1 MEDTFLIGDN
11 VDKSSESFEDE
22 RYTQE
27 RDEKQAE
34 LLQQEVSTEVMD
46 IEGVPATP
54 EEGEITREQISLR
67 RRILNWRTI
76 VPLVIVVVFLVY
88 FIQKA
93 NINPQ
98 ETWQTIRTA
107 NVLFLLAG
115 FVIYYLSFPLRALRW
130 RILLQNVGF
139 SRANGELPRFWKLVE
154 IIYISFFA
162 NVIVPAKLGDL
173 YRAYLLHQDT
183 GVSATRSFGTVLA
196 ERLLDLIVLL
206 LLCIPAIMISL
217 HGKLPWEV
225 ELSLEVTLAAV
236 VVGIVGLFLLRLLRT
251 KIEKIVP
258 VRFRGYYNHLQEG
271 LLGSFHRLPT
281 LSVLSIGVWMC
292 EALRFFFVAF
302 ALNLF
307 TGDLLHVVAAAFFVG
322 LVEALL
328 TVIPFTGGGV
338 GLVETGMAAM
348 IILLNP
354 ATLTTG
360 KSLAAAAI
368 LLDRTISLFSIIIIG
383 FVVFILAFGR
393 QARKASQTKQP
404 GQAGQTGQI
413 GQAAKQAKTVK
424 ALTQK

>member
-1 MEDTFLIGDN
+1 MEDNFLLKDN
-11 VDKSSESFEDE
+11 VDQSRESFEDE
-22 RYTQE
+22 RYTQIIE
-27 RDEKQAE
+27 EKQAE
-34 LLQQEVSTEVMD
+34 LLEQESQASTLIALDPLVPSDISDVKEV
-46 IEGVPATP
+46 
-54 EEGEITREQISLR
+54 GEITREQLSLR
-67 RRILNWRTI
+67 KRILNWRTI
-76 VPLVIVVVFLVY
+76 VPLVIVVVFLVF

-98 ETWQTIRTA
+98 QTWQTIRSA
-107 NVLFLLAG
+107 NVLFFLAG
-115 FVIYYLSFPLRALRW
+115 FVVYYLSFPLRALRW

-139 SRANGELPRFWKLVE
+139 TQAKGVQLPKFWKLVE

-173 YRAYLLHQDT
+173 YRAYLLRQNS

-206 LLCIPAIMISL
+206 LLCIPAIIISL

-236 VVGIVGLFLLRLLRT
+236 VIGVAGLFILRLWRK

-258 VRFRGYYNHLQEG
+258 MRFRVYYNQLQEG
-271 LLGSFHRLPT
+271 MLGSFQRLPSLT
-281 LSVLSIGVWMC
+281 VLSIGVWMC
-292 EALRFFFVAF
+292 EALRFFFIAI

-307 TGDLLHVVAAAFFVG
+307 TGDLLHVIAAAFFVG

-354 ATLTTG
+354 STLTTG

-383 FVVFILAFGR
+383 FVVFMIAFGR
-393 QARKASQTKQP
+393 Q
-404 GQAGQTGQI
+404 TGM
-413 GQAAKQAKTVK
+413 AAKQPKPTRS
-424 ALTQK
+424 LTQK

>member
-1 MEDTFLIGDN
+1 MEDTFLIRDN

-22 RYTQE
+22 RYTQDIE
-27 RDEKQAE
+27 QKQAA
-34 LLQQEVSTEVMD
+34 LLQQEVAGKIMD
-46 IEGVPATP
+46 EEGLSDTQ
-54 EEGEITREQISLR
+54 EDGEITREQISLR
-67 RRILNWRTI
+67 KRILNWRTI
-76 VPLVIVVVFLVY
+76 VPLVIVVVFLAY

-98 ETWQTIRTA
+98 ETWQTIRSA

-115 FVIYYLSFPLRALRW
+115 FLVYYLSFPLRALRW

-139 SRANGELPRFWKLVE
+139 TRANGVRLPKFWKLVE

-173 YRAYLLHQDT
+173 YRAYLLRQDT

-217 HGKLPWEV
+217 HGKMPWEV

-236 VVGIVGLFLLRLLRT
+236 FVGIAGLFLLRLLRK

-258 VRFRGYYNHLQEG
+258 VRLRGYYNHLQEG
-271 LLGSFHRLPT
+271 MLGSFQRLPS
-281 LSVLSIGVWMC
+281 LAGLSIGVWMC

-307 TGDLLHVVAAAFFVG
+307 AGDLLHVIAAAFFVG

-338 GLVETGMAAM
+338 GLVEAGMAAM

-393 QARKASQTKQP
+393 QAR
-404 GQAGQTGQI
+404 
-413 GQAAKQAKTVK
+413 QAAKQAKTVK
-424 ALTQK
+424 TLTQK

>member
-1 MEDTFLIGDN
+1 MIRDN
-11 VDKSSESFEDE
+11 VDQSSGPFEDE
-22 RYTQE
+22 RYTQDIE
-27 RDEKQAE
+27 QKQAA
-34 LLQQEVSTEVMD
+34 LLQQAVAASVIDAQGMPGMPGMPDTRED
-46 IEGVPATP
+46 
-54 EEGEITREQISLR
+54 GEITREQISLR
-67 RRILNWRTI
+67 KRILNWRTI
-76 VPLVIVVVFLVY
+76 VPLVIVIVFLVF

-93 NINPQ
+93 NISPQ
-98 ETWQTIRTA
+98 QTWQTIRSA

-115 FVIYYLSFPLRALRW
+115 FVVYYLSFPLRALRW

-139 SRANGELPRFWKLVE
+139 TRANGVHLPKFWKLVE

-173 YRAYLLHQDT
+173 YRAYLLRQDT

-217 HGKLPWEV
+217 HGKIPWEV
-225 ELSLEVTLAAV
+225 ELSLEVALAAV
-236 VVGIVGLFLLRLLRT
+236 IVGIVGLFLLRLLRK

-258 VRFRGYYNHLQEG
+258 VRLRGYYNNLQEG
-271 LLGSFHRLPT
+271 MLGSFQRLPS
-281 LSVLSIGVWMC
+281 LIVLSIGVWIC

-307 TGDLLHVVAAAFFVG
+307 TGDLLHIFAASFFVG

-328 TVIPFTGGGV
+328 TIIPFTGGGV

-383 FVVFILAFGR
+383 FIVFILAFG
-393 QARKASQTKQP
+393 KQP
-404 GQAGQTGQI
+404 SKQT
-413 GQAAKQAKTVK
+413 KTVK
-424 ALTQK
+424 TLTQK

>member
-1 MEDTFLIGDN
+1 MEDNFLIRDN

-22 RYTQE
+22 RYTQDRE
-27 RDEKQAE
+27 EKQAE
-34 LLQQEVSTEVMD
+34 LLQQEVSDEVMD
-46 IEGVPATP
+46 IQGVPETP
-54 EEGEITREQISLR
+54 EDGEITRDQISLR
-67 RRILNWRTI
+67 KRILNWRTI
-76 VPLVIVVVFLVY
+76 VPLIIVVVFLVF

-98 ETWQTIRTA
+98 ETWQTIRSA

-115 FVIYYLSFPLRALRW
+115 FVVYYLSFPLRALRW

-139 SRANGELPRFWKLVE
+139 TRANGVQLPRFWKLVE

-173 YRAYLLHQDT
+173 YRAYLLRQDT

-206 LLCIPAIMISL
+206 LLCIPAIIISL

-236 VVGIVGLFLLRLLRT
+236 VVGVVGLFLLRLLRK

-258 VRFRGYYNHLQEG
+258 VRLRGYYNHLQEG
-271 LLGSFHRLPT
+271 MLGSFHRLPT
-281 LSVLSIGVWMC
+281 LTVLSIGVWMC

-307 TGDLLHVVAAAFFVG
+307 TGDFLHIIAAAFFVG

-383 FVVFILAFGR
+383 FVVFILAFG
-393 QARKASQTKQP
+393 Q
-404 GQAGQTGQI
+404 QAGKT
-413 GQAAKQAKTVK
+413 AKQVKTVK
-424 ALTQK
+424 TLTQK

>member
-1 MEDTFLIGDN
+1 MIKDN
-11 VDKSSESFEDE
+11 VDTSSESFEEE
-22 RYTQE
+22 RLTQDRE
-27 RDEKQAE
+27 QKQAE
-34 LLQQEVSTEVMD
+34 LLQQEVAAKILEE
-46 IEGVPATP
+46 EGLVDRQAD
-54 EEGEITREQISLR
+54 GEITREQISLR
-67 RRILNWRTI
+67 KRILNWRTI
-76 VPLVIVVVFLVY
+76 VPLVIVVVFMAF
-88 FIQKA
+88 FIHQAK
-93 NINPQ
+93 INPQ
-98 ETWQTIRTA
+98 ETWQTIRSA

-115 FVIYYLSFPLRALRW
+115 FVVYYLSFPLRALRW

-139 SRANGELPRFWKLVE
+139 TKANGVQLPRFWKLTE

-173 YRAYLLHQDT
+173 YRAYLLRQNT

-206 LLCIPAIMISL
+206 LLCIPAIVISL
-217 HGKLPWEV
+217 HGKMPWEV

-236 VVGIVGLFLLRLLRT
+236 VVGVVGLFLLRLLRK
-251 KIEKIVP
+251 KIERIVP

-271 LLGSFHRLPT
+271 MLGSFQRLPS
-281 LSVLSIGVWMC
+281 LAGLSIGVWMC

-307 TGDLLHVVAAAFFVG
+307 SGDLLHVVAAAFFVG

-354 ATLTTG
+354 ATMTTG

-368 LLDRTISLFSIIIIG
+368 LLDRMISLFSIIVIG
-383 FVVFILAFGR
+383 FVVFLLAFGR
-393 QARKASQTKQP
+393 QTRK
-404 GQAGQTGQI
+404 TGQVE
-413 GQAAKQAKTVK
+413 QPARQVKTVE

>member
-1 MEDTFLIGDN
+1 MEDNFLIGDN
-11 VDKSSESFEDE
+11 VDKSSGPFEDE
-22 RYTQE
+22 RYTQDRE
-27 RDEKQAE
+27 EKQAE
-34 LLQQEVSTEVMD
+34 LLQQEVSAEVMA
-46 IEGVPATP
+46 IQGVPETQ
-54 EEGEITREQISLR
+54 EDGEITREQISLR
-67 RRILNWRTI
+67 KRILNWRTI
-76 VPLVIVVVFLVY
+76 VPLVIVVVFLVF

-98 ETWQTIRTA
+98 QTWQTIRTA
-107 NVLFLLAG
+107 NVWFLLAG

-139 SRANGELPRFWKLVE
+139 TKANGVQLPRFWKLVE

-173 YRAYLLHQDT
+173 YRAYLLRQDT

-236 VVGIVGLFLLRLLRT
+236 VVGVVGLFLLRMLRN

-258 VRFRGYYNHLQEG
+258 MRFRGYYNQLQEG
-271 LLGSFHRLPT
+271 MLGSFHRLPT
-281 LSVLSIGVWMC
+281 LTVLSIGVWVC
-292 EALRFFFVAF
+292 EALRFFCVAF

-307 TGDLLHVVAAAFFVG
+307 TGDFLHIIAAAFFVG

-393 QARKASQTKQP
+393 QAGKI
-404 GQAGQTGQI
+404 GQTRQTV
-413 GQAAKQAKTVK
+413 KQATTVK
-424 ALTQK
+424 TLTQK

>member
-1 MEDTFLIGDN
+1 MIKDN
-11 VDKSSESFEDE
+11 VDQPRESFEDE
-22 RYTQE
+22 HYTQTIE
-27 RDEKQAE
+27 QKQAE
-34 LLQQEVSTEVMD
+34 LLQQETRTDTIDVQGLSNLSD
-46 IEGVPATP
+46 TP
-54 EEGEITREQISLR
+54 ENVEITREQISLR
-67 RRILNWRTI
+67 KRILDWRTI
-76 VPLVIVVVFLVY
+76 VPLVIVVVFLVF

-98 ETWQTIRTA
+98 QIWQTIRSA
-107 NVLFLLAG
+107 NVLFLMAG
-115 FVIYYLSFPLRALRW
+115 FLVYYLSFPLRALRW

-139 SRANGELPRFWKLVE
+139 TKANGVQLPKFWKLVE

-173 YRAYLLHQDT
+173 YRAYLLRQET

-236 VVGIVGLFLLRLLRT
+236 VVGVAGLFTLRLLRK

-258 VRFRGYYNHLQEG
+258 TRLREYYNHLQEG
-271 LLGSFHRLPT
+271 MLGSFQRLPSLT
-281 LSVLSIGVWMC
+281 TLSIGVWMC

-307 TGDLLHVVAAAFFVG
+307 SGDLLHVVAAAFFVG

-328 TVIPFTGGGV
+328 TAIPFTGGGV

-354 ATLTTG
+354 STLTTG

-368 LLDRTISLFSIIIIG
+368 LLDRMISLFSIIIIG
-383 FVVFILAFGR
+383 FVVFMIAFGR
-393 QARKASQTKQP
+393 QAAKQSNSQTIKNGKKP
-404 GQAGQTGQI
+404 DTN
-413 GQAAKQAKTVK
+413 
-424 ALTQK
+424 